1 MLERTLSTNF
11 VPGSNLRGE
20 VSGANW
26 LFALPT
32 LRPGTVLC
40 LGAPSPATARALARQ
55 ADRLIVGVVAGE
67 PVALPPV
74 AQALICDFD
83 SALPLPTGSVNLIVL
98 RGREAVRSASRS
110 ATLQAEIRR
119 VLAPAGLVYVETWG
133 TPPALTG
140 LRKAGRL
147 WLTPLWGEMHT
158 AVPLH
163 DHLTQQFF
171 IQRRLFSPA
180 LSVQRLKRLRAPKDQ
195 GESVSLGQPETD
207 ERVVSRSRL
216 KHRLRSLTGGVE
228 RALVHLEGQWHR
240 RAARYG
246 RLGTVYSL
254 HAQDTLAEPPAYLR
268 ALAAQAG
275 LALDGYRW
283 GLWAGG
289 QYSSRKVLFYLFEG
303 AQPSPLYLVKLVR
316 DATFNDR
323 LENEVRAL
331 RQLHAWGFGEHHLL
345 PRVAFSGCADDLFV
359 AGETIVEGVPF
370 LSRTALTPTC
380 PFAQAA
386 VTWLT
391 DLGAQTIT
399 WQPAQAVART
409 LEQLFARFQ
418 ALYNLPDAERDFLAG
433 QIARLG
439 ETGGLFPLVFQHG
452 DPGPWNMLVA
462 PDGRIAL
469 LDWES
474 AEPQGMPLWDL
485 FYFLRSYALNVSRA
499 DGIADRLEGVARHF
513 LAESSLSEWLVSA
526 VHDYCAQTGL
536 GSQYVEPLYYTCWMH
551 RALKQVTL
559 LAPEQLQRGIYVRLL
574 RHSIAQHNAPT
585 LRALFAA
592 RAPSPAT

>member
-303 AQPSPLYLVKLVR
+303 AQPSPRLPGQAGARR
-316 DATFNDR
+316 DLQRPPGERSTRAPAIAR
-323 LENEVRAL
+323 LGF
-331 RQLHAWGFGEHHLL
+331 WG
-345 PRVAFSGCADDLFV
+345 ASSAA
-359 AGETIVEGVPF
+359 AGELSPAARTTCSWRARRWSRASPF

-380 PFAQAA
+380 PLAQAA
-386 VTWLT
+386 VAWLT
-391 DLGAQTIT
+391 DLGAQTSHLAAGSGSRRSAT
-399 WQPAQAVART
+399 TAFRALPGPLQPARC
-409 LEQLFARFQ
+409 R
-418 ALYNLPDAERDFLAG
+418 
-433 QIARLG
+433 ARLPG
-439 ETGGLFPLVFQHG
+439 RADCTPGRDRGTVPPGLSARRPWPLEYAGCTGWAHRPAGLGIRRAAGNAAMGF
-452 DPGPWNMLVA
+452 
-462 PDGRIAL
+462 AL
-469 LDWES
+469 LP
-474 AEPQGMPLWDL
+474 AL
-485 FYFLRSYALNVSRA
+485 LRAQRVAGRGDFRPAGRSRA
-499 DGIADRLEGVARHF
+499 ASAGRLSAQRLDR
-513 LAESSLSEWLVSA
+513 
-526 VHDYCAQTGL
+526 
-536 GSQYVEPLYYTCWMH
+536 
-551 RALKQVTL
+551 
-559 LAPEQLQRGIYVRLL
+559 QRCPRLL
-574 RHSIAQHNAPT
+574 RAVKAWQSVCRILILCLLDASRPQADHAIATRPPGAGS
-585 LRALFAA
+585 LCAVAAALDRASRCTNPS
-592 RAPSPAT
+592 RAVRSGRIVR